1 MKQETRTSFSNR
13 FKAKLALQAIEGR
26 PVKELSDEHGVP
38 GEEIEVWADKLRK
51 QAEFVFLNDVEE
63 IDISELK
70 KQGVE
75 RSFGIK
81 DYASLLSATFEAI
94 PGGVMVV
101 DLEGRVVTY
110 NQECMDMWNIPHD
123 VVAAGDIEKAME
135 YVMQQLKEPLK
146 FKKNVKELYNNPEKE
161 SRYRL
166 EFKDG
171 RVFERYSIPHKIGG
185 EIVGRVT
192 SFIDITDRV
201 KAERK
206 AHEFG
211 NLLDSITTNVSEGIL
226 RSTPEEGLIYV
237 NDAFVEMFGYDSR
250 EEAMSVEPIHFYAE
264 RESRDEWLEKLKE
277 EGQVRNEEV
286 LFQRKDGSTFWGLEN
301 STIVEKDG
309 ATYIDGVVNDISE
322 MKLAE
327 EALRE
332 SEEKY
337 RSILRNIEEG
347 YFETDLEG
355 SFTFFNRSLVD
366 TLGYE
371 PVEMHGMNNRE
382 YMDEENAKKVFSA
395 FNKVYETGEAEHG
408 FDWELIDKDGERII
422 VEASVNLI
430 KSDDGDP
437 IGFRGIVRD
446 VTERKERE
454 KEIRRSLKEKE
465 ILLGE
470 IHHRVK
476 NNLAVISGLLYL
488 QSEKTDEPL
497 AQDLL
502 KQSQNRINS
511 MGIVHELLYKN
522 QTFASIDPT
531 KYIEQL
537 AGHVIKNQDLGNK
550 EIETSIDAKNLQ
562 LDMNLAIPCAL
573 MINELLTNA
582 YKYAFENRSSGQI
595 EVSMSRQGDT
605 YELVVKD
612 DGVGFD
618 KEALEDHEKGLGL
631 FLVKTLTKQ
640 IHGELDIETSNGSCF
655 RITFPARES

>member
-1 MKQETRTSFSNR
+1 MNQEIRTSFSNR
-13 FKAKLALQAIEGR
+13 FKAKLALQAVEGR
-26 PVKELSDEHGVP
+26 PIKELSEEYGVP
-38 GEEIEVWADKLRK
+38 GKEIEAWAEKLRK
-51 QAEFVFLNDVEE
+51 QAEFVFLDQGEAA
-63 IDISELK
+63 DITDLK

-75 RSFGIK
+75 QSFGVK

-94 PGGVMVV
+94 PGGVMVI

-110 NQECMDMWNIPHD
+110 NQECMDMWDIPHE
-123 VVAAGDIEKAME
+123 VVATGEIEKAME

-146 FKKNVKELYNNPEKE
+146 FKKNVQELYNNPELE

-166 EFKDG
+166 EFEDG
-171 RVFERYSIPHKIGG
+171 RVFERYSIPHRLGG

-192 SFIDITDRV
+192 SFIDVTDRV
-201 KAERK
+201 KAEQK
-206 AHEFG
+206 AHEYG
-211 NLLDSITTNVSEGIL
+211 DLLDSITTNVSEGIL

-250 EEAMSVEPIHFYAE
+250 EEAMSTNPERYYADKE
-264 RESRDEWLEKLKE
+264 KRGKWLEKLKK
-277 EGQVRNEEV
+277 EGRIRNEEV

-301 STIVEKDG
+301 STIVEKD
-309 ATYIDGVVNDISE
+309 YNVFIDGVVNDISE

-355 SFTFFNRSLVD
+355 NFTFFNRSLAD
-366 TLGYE
+366 TLGYD
-371 PVEMHGMNNRE
+371 PIDMYGMNNRD
-382 YMDEENAKKVFSA
+382 YMDEENAQKVFAA
-395 FNKVYETGEAEHG
+395 FNKVYKTGMPEQG
-408 FDWELIDKDGERII
+408 FDWVLINKEGERII

-430 KSDDGDP
+430 KSDEGEP
-437 IGFRGIVRD
+437 IGFRGIIRD
-446 VTERKERE
+446 VTERKNRE
-454 KEIRRSLKEKE
+454 KQIRKSLKEKE

-522 QTFASIDPT
+522 QTFASIDPAN
-531 KYIEQL
+531 YIEQL
-537 AGHVIKNQDLGNK
+537 TEHVLKNQNLGDK
-550 EIETSIDAKNLQ
+550 DIETSIDAKNLQ

-573 MINELLTNA
+573 IINELLTNA
-582 YKYAFENRSSGQI
+582 YKYAFEGRSSGRI
-595 EVSMSRQGDT
+595 EVSMTRQDDT
-605 YELVVKD
+605 YKLLVKD

-618 KEALEDHEKGLGL
+618 EEALEDDEKGLGL

-640 IHGELDIETSNGSCF
+640 IRGELDITTSDGSSF
-655 RITFPARES
+655 KITFPTR